1 MSDDDS
7 KIGRDEGEDLGL
19 LNVGDD
25 MVLLLLGA
33 IGWLIE
39 EGDDSIVG
47 EDSMGLLLGWLV
59 IIVVDV
65 VDV

>member
-1 MSDDDS
+1 MSDNDS

-33 IGWLIE
+33 E
-39 EGDDSIVG
+39 PSVG
-47 EDSMGLLLGWLV
+47 
-59 IIVVDV
+59 
-65 VDV
+65 